1 MSVRPQ
7 RMPQSA
13 PIPITAQKPG
23 FTFSL
28 AAATGS
34 RPLIAPLEA
43 SKAVLGVAIGNQGF
57 LYGEASKRDEVEGT
71 VLYAVK
77 AVLERAKAQA
87 ALPSVAEIKES
98 ETTDQGTE
106 ISLVATRSAGKWT
119 TMITAT
125 SGEYVAAVTPI
136 VAGVW
141 DLE

>member
-1 MSVRPQ
+1 
-7 RMPQSA
+7 MPQSA

-34 RPLIAPLEA
+34 TTKPLIAPLEA
-43 SKAVLGVAIGNQGF
+43 SKAVLGVAIGNQGY
-57 LYGEASKRDEVEGT
+57 LYGEASKRDEVEGS

-98 ETTDQGTE
+98 AKTDQGTE

-125 SGEYVAAVTPI
+125 SGDYVAAVTPI